1 MYLLAANSIVVH
13 KIDVGRS
20 VEIDIHVHV
29 VYSVPILILIG
40 RTCIFMSCIS
50 QSLYQMFSAILHV
63 LYMYIKLDNIAL
75 VGQVFACKHTLY

>member
-29 VYSVPILILIG
+29 VYSVPILVSIG
-40 RTCIFMSCIS
+40 HTCIFMSCIS

-63 LYMYIKLDNIAL
+63 LYIKLDNIAL